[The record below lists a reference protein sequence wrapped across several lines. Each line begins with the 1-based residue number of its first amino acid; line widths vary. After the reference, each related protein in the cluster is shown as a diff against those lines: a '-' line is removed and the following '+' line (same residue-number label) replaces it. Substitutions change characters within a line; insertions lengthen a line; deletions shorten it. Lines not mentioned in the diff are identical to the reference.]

1 MKAVGAL
8 LESKCCFY
16 EGNLQNG
23 VNNLFISPS
32 QGQMQQKGV
41 IHSHN
46 IIGKIYYYL
55 RLGGLVDNCCCT
67 H

>member
-8 LESKCCFY
+8 LESNCCFY

-41 IHSHN
+41 IHSHS
-46 IIGKIYYYL
+46 II
-55 RLGGLVDNCCCT
+55 
-67 H
+67 